1 MSLLSLLLLSG
12 VICMCR
18 ASLIF
23 LTHNSFLRIP
33 FPHLVLLCSGG
44 HCILAI
50 AEHVHKFT
58 VLGTCL
64 DDSPG
69 MVLDKC
75 ARTMQLDRHPDGAG
89 VPGGVA
95 IEKIAK
101 KGKFENVSVMSKGI
115 LSSV

>member
-1 MSLLSLLLLSG
+1 M
-12 VICMCR
+12 
-18 ASLIF
+18 
-23 LTHNSFLRIP
+23 
-33 FPHLVLLCSGG
+33 
-44 HCILAI
+44 
-50 AEHVHKFT
+50 HKFT

-75 ARTMQLDRHPDGAG
+75 ARMMELDHHPDGAG

-95 IEKIAK
+95 IERIAK
-101 KGKFENVSVMSKGI
+101 KGKCENVSVMSKGI